1 MILFDTHVHLYDP
14 QTVARLLLNAHA
26 NFEVVAR
33 GLGNN
38 ASTHDGVLC
47 LTQTDKSLSVEQ
59 LLDVVNDKTVYPGFL
74 GDWQADVTKEK
85 GSLALR
91 TVSKA
96 GDPRV
101 VFLISGQQIVT
112 MEKLEVLSIANKESI
127 AGGLPL
133 NETISAIAE
142 SGGIS
147 IIPWGVGKWLG
158 KRGKILKELIEMDSE
173 LPLFLGDNLARPKF
187 WFYVPHFNIAR
198 KRGIKILN
206 GSDPLSFSSE
216 LAKPGC
222 FGVAFPFATLDR
234 QLPAANIKNLL
245 LDRHQVKKNY
255 GSPQSFR
262 KFVATQ
268 LTLNLMRFQPNTTA
282 RGQL

>member
-14 QTVARLLLNAHA
+14 QYVARLLHNAHE
-26 NFEVVAR
+26 NFKIVGR
-33 GLGNN
+33 GLGSNK
-38 ASTHDGVLC
+38 STHDGVLC

-59 LLDVVNDKTVYPGFL
+59 LLDIVNDKTGCPDCL
-74 GDWQADVTKEK
+74 GDWQTDATNEK

-91 TVSKA
+91 TFSET

-101 VFLISGQQIVT
+101 VFLINGQQIVSK
-112 MEKLEVLSIANKESI
+112 EKQEVLSIANNEPI
-127 AGGLPL
+127 AGGLSL

-158 KRGKILKELIEMDSE
+158 TRGKVLKELLEMDSE
-173 LPLFLGDNLARPKF
+173 LPIFLGDNLARPKC
-187 WFYVPHFNIAR
+187 WFHVPHFDMAR
-198 KRGIKILN
+198 KKGVKILN
-206 GSDPLSFSSE
+206 GSDPLNFSSE

-222 FGVAFPFATLDR
+222 FGVALPFANLDHQR
-234 QLPAANIKNLL
+234 PAANIKALL
-245 LDRHQVKKNY
+245 LDHHQVKKNY

-268 LTLNLMRFQPNTTA
+268 LTLNLIRLRPNTA
-282 RGQL
+282 VRGPL